1 MKETITIEYADDL
14 ITVYKSNLGDYYLT
28 YANCSNR
35 IYLPQDFN
43 INEFTIN
50 IDFYRELIDSIY
62 GAGFKDGFKDGRN
75 QLKHELKNIFCEEE

>member
-14 ITVYKSNLGDYYLT
+14 ITVYESNLGDYYLT
-28 YANCSNR
+28 YANCLNR

-62 GAGFKDGFKDGRN
+62 GAGFKDGRN

>member
-14 ITVYKSNLGDYYLT
+14 ITVYKSNLGGYYLK
-28 YANCSNR
+28 YANCSNN

-75 QLKHELKNIFCEEE
+75 QLKHELKNIFL